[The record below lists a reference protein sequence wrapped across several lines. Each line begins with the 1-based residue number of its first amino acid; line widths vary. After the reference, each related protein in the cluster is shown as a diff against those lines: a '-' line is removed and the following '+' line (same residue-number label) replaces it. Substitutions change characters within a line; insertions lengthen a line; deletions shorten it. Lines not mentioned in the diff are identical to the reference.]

1 HYYDDTDEEERIVST
16 VDARGHRP
24 LDKKREEA

>member
-16 VDARGHRP
+16 VDAR
-24 LDKKREEA
+24 